1 MSRILSLAVAAI
13 LAVSAV
19 PQAFAE
25 DPADFMNRFSGKW
38 MGTGSLLF
46 GPEKGLEFNCELEG
60 TPSRTHLT
68 FGMRGRCWMGVISGP
83 VFAQIR
89 YSAEQDRFF
98 GQFLDGAE
106 GDGLDIVGTKDGE
119 GFLLN
124 LSRGQAQGSLR
135 AEAVGDN
142 QMKVLI
148 SYRDR
153 VNDRYLPIAAM
164 GFTRSGAAALGLPD
178 YLPEDR
184 PGSLARRN

>member
-1 MSRILSLAVAAI
+1 MPRLLSLAFAAIVTIVAAP
-13 LAVSAV
+13 A
-19 PQAFAE
+19 AFAD
-25 DPADFMNRFSGKW
+25 DPGDFINRFSGKW
-38 MGTGSLLF
+38 LGTGSLLF

-60 TPSRTHLT
+60 TPSRSHLT

-89 YSAEQDRFF
+89 YSPEQDRFF

-106 GDGLDIVGTKDGE
+106 GDGLDIVGAREGE

-135 AEAVGDN
+135 AEAIGDN

-153 VNDRYLPIAAM
+153 ANNRYLPIAAM
-164 GFTRSGAAALGLPD
+164 GFTRSGAASLGLPD
-178 YLPEDR
+178 YLPEGR
-184 PGSLARRN
+184 AGSLARRN